1 MTLTDGTYTL
11 CAADHVSPSDDVYVA
26 TLVYAIGLARVAK
39 PSFLM
44 CGCPI
49 IRYVMNRM
57 TNINPHAHP
66 HANTLRASTPLGL
79 DTLNPIRS
87 RAEPDNNLGVEPRA
101 ACVRGA
107 ALAARAAT
115 HTYDGLHTRA
125 QPPAMLRIAPLAE
138 PNDVATHTY
147 CTDDQSRPTAHLHYH
162 PAHAASPDTMAR
174 LKQIWRIRGHGHSH
188 SHATQVR
195 NQSDRDRA

>member
-87 RAEPDNNLGVEPRA
+87 RAEPDNNLGSNRARLAFVEPRSL
-101 ACVRGA
+101 RGP
-107 ALAARAAT
+107 RHT
-115 HTYDGLHTRA
+115 HMMGCTRA
-125 QPPAMLRIAPLAE
+125 HNHQPCFPVHPWPNRTMSQLIHIAMMTSRGKP
-138 PNDVATHTY
+138 HT
-147 CTDDQSRPTAHLHYH
+147 PTTTPH
-162 PAHAASPDTMAR
+162 MQRR
-174 LKQIWRIRGHGHSH
+174 L
-188 SHATQVR
+188 T
-195 NQSDRDRA
+195 